1 MVVRKEVVAWA
12 QFVCITH
19 HVQQQQQHLVVVV
32 VVVVVVVPY
41 LPRNLLVHL
50 SKMLIE

>member
-32 VVVVVVVPY
+32 VVVVVVPY
-41 LPRNLLVHL
+41 LLRNLLVHL

>member
-1 MVVRKEVVAWA
+1 MVVRREVVAWA

-32 VVVVVVVPY
+32 VVVVVVPY